1 MARKQSII
9 EELENMGS
17 LLFEHQPAQIYR
29 VPDGYFENLPILMLF
44 KVSADE
50 EAGKIKLPETYQV
63 KSGYFESFP
72 QKMLSLVKESKEV
85 SVDEELAGL
94 SSLLSGIK
102 RESPYTVKET
112 YFDNLN
118 IQPAAEKEKAKVI
131 SISSPRSWMRYAAA
145 AIVIGFIAISGV
157 WYFNQST
164 SIDPIEDPY
173 AWVKQKTKKISN
185 DDLESFIE
193 LANIESSAIDPKTLN
208 PVKSAEMNELMED
221 VPDSEIIE
229 FLNETPG
236 SESNGDLILN

>member
-29 VPDGYFENLPILMLF
+29 VPDGYFENLPDLMLF

-50 EAGKIKLPETYQV
+50 ELDKITLPQTYSV
-63 KSGYFESFP
+63 TPGYFESFP
-72 QKMLSLVKESKEV
+72 QKMLSLVKGSEEV
-85 SVDEELAGL
+85 GVDEELAGL

-102 RESPYTVKET
+102 RETPYTVKET
-112 YFDNLN
+112 YFEDLN
-118 IQPAAEKEKAKVI
+118 IQPAAEKEKAKII
-131 SISSPRSWMRYAAA
+131 SISSTKSWMRYAAA
-145 AIVIGFIAISGV
+145 AIVIGFIAITGV
-157 WYFNQST
+157 WYFNQTT
-164 SIDPIEDPY
+164 SIDPVEDPY

-193 LANIESSAIDPKTLN
+193 LANIESSAIDPKILN
-208 PVKSAEMNELMED
+208 PVKSAEMKELMED
-221 VPDSEIIE
+221 VPDSEIID

>member
-29 VPDGYFENLPILMLF
+29 VPDGYFENLPDLMLF
-44 KVSADE
+44 KVSVDE
-50 EAGKIKLPETYQV
+50 ELDKITLPQTYHVEQ
-63 KSGYFESFP
+63 SYFESFP
-72 QKMLSLVKESKEV
+72 QKMLALVNGSDEM

-94 SSLLSGIK
+94 SPLLSGIK
-102 RESPYTVKET
+102 RESPYTIKET

-118 IQPAAEKEKAKVI
+118 IQPAAEKEEAKVI
-131 SISSPRSWMRYAAA
+131 SISSPKNWMRYAAA

-157 WYFNQST
+157 WYFNQQT
-164 SIDPIEDPY
+164 SIDPIEDPH
-173 AWVKQKTKKISN
+173 AWVKHKTKTISN

-193 LANIESSAIDPKTLN
+193 LANIESSAIEPKTLN

-221 VPDSEIIE
+221 VPDSEIIQ

-236 SESNGDLILN
+236 SESNVDLILN

>member
-29 VPDGYFENLPILMLF
+29 IPDGYFENLPDLMLF

-50 EAGKIKLPETYQV
+50 ELDKITLPQTYSV
-63 KSGYFESFP
+63 TPGYFESFP
-72 QKMLSLVKESKEV
+72 QKMLSLVKGSEEV
-85 SVDEELAGL
+85 GVDEELAGL

-102 RESPYTVKET
+102 RETPYTVKET
-112 YFDNLN
+112 YFEDLN
-118 IQPAAEKEKAKVI
+118 IKPAAEKAKVI
-131 SISSPRSWMRYAAA
+131 SISSPKSWIRYAAA
-145 AIVIGFIAISGV
+145 ASVIGFIAITGV
-157 WYFNQST
+157 WYFNQTT
-164 SIDPIEDPY
+164 SIDPVEDPY

-193 LANIESSAIDPKTLN
+193 LANIESSAIDPKILN
-208 PVKSAEMNELMED
+208 PVKSAEMKELMEG
-221 VPDSEIIE
+221 VPESEIIE

>member
-29 VPDGYFENLPILMLF
+29 VPDGYFENLPDLMLF
-44 KVSADE
+44 KISADE
-50 EAGKIKLPETYQV
+50 ELDKITLPQTYSV
-63 KSGYFESFP
+63 TPGYFASFP
-72 QKMLSLVKESKEV
+72 QKMLSLVKGSEEV
-85 SVDEELAGL
+85 GVDEELAGL

-102 RESPYTVKET
+102 RETPYTVKET
-112 YFDNLN
+112 YFEDLN
-118 IQPAAEKEKAKVI
+118 INPATEKEKAKVI
-131 SISSPRSWMRYAAA
+131 SISSTKSWMRYAAA
-145 AIVIGFIAISGV
+145 AIVIGFIAITGV
-157 WYFNQST
+157 WYFNQTT
-164 SIDPIEDPY
+164 SIDPVEDPY

-193 LANIESSAIDPKTLN
+193 LANIESSAIDPKILN

>member
-17 LLFEHQPAQIYR
+17 LLFEHQPAHIYR
-29 VPDGYFENLPILMLF
+29 VPDGYFENLPDLMLF
-44 KVSADE
+44 KVSVE
-50 EAGKIKLPETYQV
+50 EDLDNITLPQTYQV
-63 KSGYFESFP
+63 KPGYFESFP
-72 QKMLSLVKESKEV
+72 QKMLGLVKASEEV
-85 SVDEELAGL
+85 NVDEELAEL
-94 SSLLSGIK
+94 SPLLSGIK

-112 YFDNLN
+112 YFDQSN
-118 IQPAAEKEKAKVI
+118 IQPAAEKHEAKVL
-131 SISSPRSWMRYAAA
+131 SISSPKNWLRYTAA
-145 AIVIGFIAISGV
+145 AIVIGIIAISGV
-157 WYFNQST
+157 WYFNQTT

-193 LANIESSAIDPKTLN
+193 LANIESSALETKTLN
-208 PVKSAEMNELMED
+208 PVKSAELNELMED

-236 SESNGDLILN
+236 SETNGDLILN